1 MKYNKILKQTNS
13 NTQTQANIQTQQG
26 ANANATNEH

>member
-1 MKYNKILKQTNS
+1 MKYNKILKQTNA